1 MGQYNTITRINNTEI
16 MASEMFRKCS
26 GLINKFRRKN
36 NENAKNAYSL
46 LG

>member
-1 MGQYNTITRINNTEI
+1 MGQCNTVTRINNTEI
-16 MASEMFRKCS
+16 MAS
-26 GLINKFRRKN
+26 GQIIGNKFRRKN